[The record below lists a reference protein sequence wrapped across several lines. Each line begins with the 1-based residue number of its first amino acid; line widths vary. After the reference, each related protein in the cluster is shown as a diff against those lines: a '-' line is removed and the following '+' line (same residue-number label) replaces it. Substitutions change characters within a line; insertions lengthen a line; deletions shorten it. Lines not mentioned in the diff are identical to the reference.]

1 MFIRCCSRHGRPQSF
16 YVLGMA
22 WKVAGVTHNSIVNKT
37 ATTFWALE
45 KEMTRE
51 RGEKKKQ

>member
-1 MFIRCCSRHGRPQSF
+1 MLFW
-16 YVLGMA
+16 A
-22 WKVAGVTHNSIVNKT
+22 WKATVHGVAGVTHNSTVNKT
-37 ATTFWALE
+37 ATTIWALE